1 MKQSAL
7 FLLLASLPATL
18 AAQTTPAAQPRP
30 GDLVGTRPTPQRP
43 AAAPAQAPAAPAATT
58 ENDPTQQHLLQTTID
73 LSQARAEQLPDLYD
87 RFMATTRAERRQWNA
102 TEWAA
107 AGQVLAR
114 LDQRYRIVRTELPLE
129 ERLRIRAFQGE
140 FHTLRGARSL
150 K

>member
-1 MKQSAL
+1 MKSASL
-7 FLLLASLPATL
+7 FLLLAALPATL
-18 AAQTTPAAQPRP
+18 AAQTTPAAQLRP
-30 GDLVGTRPTPQRP
+30 GDLVGTRPSAHRP
-43 AAAPAQAPAAPAATT
+43 AAAAAQAPAATP

-87 RFMATTRAERRQWNA
+87 RFMAATRAERRQWNA

-114 LDQRYRIVRTELPLE
+114 LDQRYRTVHAELPLE
-129 ERLRIRAFQGE
+129 ERVRIRAFQGE
-140 FHTLRGARSL
+140 FHALRGARSL